1 MICKSSYILLFLKT
15 LIFICLALIFYAF
28 YFTDVVSKFEHR
40 DRTLVFSQEI
50 VDKNA
55 TEAPFITFCTQPR
68 AKKTILEKYKLSS
81 GVLNEPNPKDIEII
95 VSLNKTLDTLFREA
109 TFKINVDFEM
119 YIKLWYYE
127 DYYGWKSYHGK
138 MHEGSNNYI
147 MVGKPIKSQIASS
160 LMTENSSKNVHAMG
174 HLRFKSVEPKFS
186 LSYAR

>member
-1 MICKSSYILLFLKT
+1 MICKTSYILLLLKT
-15 LIFICLALIFYAF
+15 LIFISLAVIFYIF
-28 YFTDVVSKFEHR
+28 YFTDIVHKFANR
-40 DRTLVFSQEI
+40 DTTLVLSQEI
-50 VDKNA
+50 IEETAV
-55 TEAPFITFCTQPR
+55 ESPFITFCMQPR
-68 AKKTILEKYKLSS
+68 TKSTILEEYNLSS